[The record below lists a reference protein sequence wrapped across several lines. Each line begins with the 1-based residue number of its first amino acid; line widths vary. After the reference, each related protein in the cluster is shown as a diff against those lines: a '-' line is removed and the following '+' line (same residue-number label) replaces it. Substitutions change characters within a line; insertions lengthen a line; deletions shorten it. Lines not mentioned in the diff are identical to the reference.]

1 MNLYVWKITQG
12 AQQSLAWRGARQEV
26 GKLVG
31 FVIPVQ
37 PGCQVRE
44 VCGVYEAKAIVWY
57 LC

>member
-57 LC
+57 N